1 MRQTISHLTFL
12 YDTNY
17 KLFLILQRKKIKE
30 MAKKYGFHDVKYA
43 GKWKDCKVY
52 ESIFTDGEV
61 HYIGYR
67 IVAHYKGTEPYSM
80 ILS

>member
-1 MRQTISHLTFL
+1 
-12 YDTNY
+12 
-17 KLFLILQRKKIKE
+17 